1 MLGDLRLA
9 LRRLLRQRTYTFV
22 TVSILALG
30 LGATTAM
37 FSVMN
42 EAMLRPL
49 PYPRPD
55 ALVQLRV
62 EVGRPKA
69 SVSVLSPFV
78 FRHLREHNEV
88 LEGIAAVAD
97 GKNGLSYAGQ
107 PPDTE
112 INLMNV
118 TADFFPMLGIPA
130 ALGRWPSPEEDQE
143 GRNQVVVLSD
153 RLWRQ
158 RFGADPAVLGKS
170 LELGKE
176 IVTVIG
182 VMPPQFTDPMRRRTR
197 ADLWRPLGLS
207 AASMNA
213 KNAES
218 LTVWARLKPGVSGK
232 AGEAHLNGLLGNLGD
247 GQARWASMSSLGRD
261 MALEGED
268 LDGIRFITGL
278 SVFVLLIAGVNLAGL
293 QLARLAARGH
303 EQAIRVALGASR
315 LRLMR
320 ETFAE
325 SLLLSMMGGTL
336 GLLLSSWCT
345 SLLSS
350 RLVLGNGPRAVGFSV
365 AIDWRVWT
373 FAGMSVLVTALI
385 AGTAP
390 AWLRGREQ
398 LARTLGKGGRG
409 TTDAGQPRL
418 RRSLVVL
425 QMGMALVLLMG
436 AGLFVRG
443 LERMAA
449 ANPGWQVDNLL
460 IGQVMLKGARYEET
474 AARVAYGEN
483 LQRQLAAVPGVTG
496 VALAHA
502 LPWKRPESGRLGF
515 KVEGLADTAR
525 PLRAEVVGVSN
536 DYFSA
541 LGIDVR
547 EGRAFGRQDV
557 LHGLPV
563 VVVNDAMAR
572 DLWPGASPIG
582 KRVSLAWDH
591 PEASAE
597 FKAWR
602 VVVGVV
608 ATVGHPGDVEDPKT
622 PYQAYFPLGEFTAW
636 EIHLAV
642 RAQAPPETLIGAVR
656 HAVAQV
662 DPNLQLKRPISAR
675 SLIEAELTNFRVFA
689 WAVAVFAGL
698 GLLLASLG
706 VYGLFSGFVTAQT
719 REIGVRL
726 ALGATR
732 RQVVWMVLRKGM
744 QVAGIGALA
753 GMVGSVG
760 VVPALRSVVFGLPP
774 HEPLL
779 VLLLALLLMGV
790 AVFACWIPARRAS
803 RLDPV
808 VAIRED

>member
-1 MLGDLRLA
+1 MLRDLRLA
-9 LRRLLRQRTYTFV
+9 LKRLLRQPTYTFV

-62 EVGRPKA
+62 EVGPPE
-69 SVSVLSPFV
+69 VSVTRLPPFV
-78 FRHLREHNEV
+78 FRHLREHNQM

-97 GKNGLSYAGQ
+97 SSKGLGYPGQ
-107 PPDTE
+107 PE
-112 INLMNV
+112 VEVSLMNV
-118 TADFFPMLGIPA
+118 SADFFPMLGMPA
-130 ALGRWPSPEEDQE
+130 ALGRVPSPDEDQE

-158 RFGADPAVLGKS
+158 RFGGDPAVLGKS
-170 LELGKE
+170 VELGKE

-182 VMPPQFTDPMRRRTR
+182 VMPPQFTDPMRRHTR
-197 ADLWRPLGLS
+197 ADLWRPLGLP
-207 AASMNA
+207 AASMDPRNA
-213 KNAES
+213 DS

-232 AGEAHLNGLLGNLGD
+232 AAEAHLTGLLGDLGD
-247 GQARWASMSSLGRD
+247 GQSRRASMRPLGRD
-261 MALEGED
+261 SALEGED
-268 LDGIRFITGL
+268 LDGIRFITWL

-303 EQAIRVALGASR
+303 EQAIRAALGASR

-320 ETFAE
+320 EAFAE
-325 SLLLSMMGGTL
+325 SLLLTMMGGTL

-373 FAGMSVLVTALI
+373 FAGMTVLVTALI
-385 AGTAP
+385 AGTTP

-409 TTDAGQPRL
+409 TTDRGQPHL
-418 RRSLVVL
+418 RRALVVV

-449 ANPGWQVDNLL
+449 ANPGWTVDGLL
-460 IGQVMLKGARYEET
+460 FGGVSLKGDRYEEN
-474 AARVAYGEN
+474 AARVAYGKN

-502 LPWKRPESGRLGF
+502 LPHMRPESGRLGV
-515 KVEGLADTAR
+515 KVEGLADTPR
-525 PLRAEVVGVSN
+525 RRRAEIVGVSN

-547 EGRAFGRQDV
+547 EGREFGRQDV
-557 LHGLPV
+557 INGLPV
-563 VVVNDAMAR
+563 AVVNDAMAR

-582 KRVSLAWDH
+582 KRVSFAWDH
-591 PEASAE
+591 PDASAE

-622 PYQAYFPLGEFTAW
+622 PYQAYYPLGEFTGW
-636 EIHLAV
+636 GLRLAV
-642 RAQAPPETLIGAVR
+642 RAQGPPEALTEAVR
-656 HAVAQV
+656 QAVAQV
-662 DPNLQLKRPISAR
+662 DPDLQLKRPAIAR
-675 SLIEAELTNFRVFA
+675 SLIEAGITNFRVFA

-698 GLLLASLG
+698 GLLLAALG

-726 ALGATR
+726 ALGASR
-732 RQVVWMVLRKGM
+732 RQVVWLVLRKGM
-744 QVAGIGALA
+744 QVAGIGTLA
-753 GMVGSVG
+753 GMVGSIG
-760 VVPALRSVVFGLPP
+760 VVPVLRSVVFGLPP

-779 VLLLALLLMGV
+779 VLLLALSLMGV
-790 AVFACWIPARRAS
+790 ALFACWIPARRAS

-808 VAIRED
+808 AAIRED